1 LSVARKHEKMIF
13 SPRAS
18 RASMKKRFL
27 APERRAQA

>member
-1 LSVARKHEKMIF
+1 MIF

-27 APERRAQA
+27 APERRAQAWKRDF